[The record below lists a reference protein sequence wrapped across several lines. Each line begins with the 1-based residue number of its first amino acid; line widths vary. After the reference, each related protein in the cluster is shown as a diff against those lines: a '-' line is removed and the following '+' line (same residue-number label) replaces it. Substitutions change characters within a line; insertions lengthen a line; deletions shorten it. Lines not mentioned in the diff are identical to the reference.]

1 MQDTDNLSFS
11 RKHLIGLVLLWLLTV
26 TIRARIL
33 FTFMANAVFLIAG
46 AFAPVFGNL
55 FNRLLIERVVHPC
68 TLSVGVDDSAL
79 GKNFHMIGKC
89 RLCDIEVFQNIAGTE
104 LTTGE
109 HVNDFQSRFI
119 CQSFEKQGEIRIFI
133 FHYINL
139 NPQHRHKL
147 ITLNNI
153 YIISR
158 KSCLSSKLCESLD
171 DKNYSCILDWS
182 TYRMKQNDIG
192 SGLGMVST
200 SQAWTQRAFLP
211 LTIYSNNVDQ
221 QLYLKLIQQKKIG
234 LTRQETCAITWLMS

>member
-1 MQDTDNLSFS
+1 MLSFF
-11 RKHLIGLVLLWLLTV
+11 TA
-26 TIRARIL
+26 IRRTRF
-33 FTFMANAVFLIAG
+33 FTFVADAVFLIACT
-46 AFAPVFGNL
+46 FAPVFRNL
-55 FNRLLIERVVHPC
+55 FYRLLIKRVVHPG
-68 TLSVGVDDSAL
+68 TLPVGINDSAL
-79 GKNFHMIGKC
+79 GKNFHMIGK
-89 RLCDIEVFQNIAGTE
+89 RWLRDVEVFQNIAGAE
-104 LTTGE
+104 LAAGE
-109 HVNDFQSRFI
+109 HINDFQPRFI

-182 TYRMKQNDIG
+182 TYRMKQNDIR